1 MCHQSGLMHTVTGV
15 SSPRR
20 GKRGQPSKREKPMVL
35 RKKWPQ
41 ELVPKIP
48 SHWPWEPVPKYLALE
63 TRNEWLLA
71 RQLTHKKLCQS

>member
-1 MCHQSGLMHTVTGV
+1 
-15 SSPRR
+15 
-20 GKRGQPSKREKPMVL
+20 MVL